1 MLSIRE
7 TNMLMK
13 ENVFKIFD
21 LLSEQEQFLVYELM
35 LRLVPDDRA
44 TQEDLIAHA
53 AAMKEYKLG
62 QTVSDED
69 IDWD

>member
-1 MLSIRE
+1 
-7 TNMLMK
+7 MLMK

-35 LRLVPDDRA
+35 LRLAPDNKA
-44 TQEDLIAHA
+44 TREDLIAHA
-53 AAMKEYKLG
+53 AAIKEYRLG
-62 QTVSDED
+62 ETVSEKD

>member
-1 MLSIRE
+1 MLVR
-7 TNMLMK
+7 

-35 LRLVPDDRA
+35 LRLAPDNRA
-44 TQEDLIAHA
+44 THADLTAYADAIEEHR
-53 AAMKEYKLG
+53 LG
-62 QTVSDED
+62 ETVSDKN

>member
-1 MLSIRE
+1 
-7 TNMLMK
+7 LMK

-35 LRLVPDDRA
+35 LRLAPDDRA
-44 TQEDLIAHA
+44 TREDLTADA
-53 AAMKEYKLG
+53 AAIEEYKLG
-62 QTVSDED
+62 ETVSDKD